1 MVVRRY
7 LLPLVG
13 DSELS
18 LLQGKSGDGE
28 RGSLK
33 NLNLEWKRASK
44 NHWKMAT
51 LRFVDKSL
59 SVFVGNLSTVVPH
72 EEVEEVIYEL
82 FLQVSL
88 FQKEGTL
95 VPYFA

>member
-1 MVVRRY
+1 
-7 LLPLVG
+7 
-13 DSELS
+13 
-18 LLQGKSGDGE
+18 
-28 RGSLK
+28 
-33 NLNLEWKRASK
+33 
-44 NHWKMAT
+44 MAT

-95 VPYFA
+95 DPYFASGIVFFRLTPVPSFYPRGTLVYKRARF

>member
-1 MVVRRY
+1 
-7 LLPLVG
+7 
-13 DSELS
+13 
-18 LLQGKSGDGE
+18 
-28 RGSLK
+28 
-33 NLNLEWKRASK
+33 
-44 NHWKMAT
+44 MAT

-95 VPYFA
+95 DPYFA